1 MPEPSAEGRG
11 RIKVQEERVSHAGL
25 SVGVALLLAAS
36 AEVPAAEPLAPEA
49 KAEKPAPAATPQAA
63 NTAAATRPTRA
74 PLNLQVGDIRKY
86 MMPNEYRAAINGP
99 DSDNADIVVQGERPA
114 PPLKSMQPIPGG
126 IATPFWMLAHPLKAW
141 RALLPD
147 PNAPPPGPP
156 NVVPEREFRW
166 GP

>member
-1 MPEPSAEGRG
+1 MN
-11 RIKVQEERVSHAGL
+11 HAL
-25 SVGVALLLAAS
+25 TVGVALVLSASVEALAADP
-36 AEVPAAEPLAPEA
+36 PATVA
-49 KAEKPAPAATPQAA
+49 KADKPLQTPASQQA
-63 NTAAATRPTRA
+63 RA
-74 PLNLQVGDIRKY
+74 PLNLRVGDIRKY
-86 MMPNEYRAAINGP
+86 MMPNEYRASIDA
-99 DSDNADIVVQGERPA
+99 SDADKTDIVVQGERAA

-126 IATPFWMLAHPLKAW
+126 IATPFWMLAHPLNAW

>member
-1 MPEPSAEGRG
+1 
-11 RIKVQEERVSHAGL
+11 VNHARFT
-25 SVGVALLLAAS
+25 VGVALVLAAS
-36 AEVPAAEPLAPEA
+36 AEALAADPPAPAA
-49 KAEKPAPAATPQAA
+49 KVEKPAPTPTSQS
-63 NTAAATRPTRA
+63 PRA

-86 MMPNEYRAAINGP
+86 MMPNEYRAAI
-99 DSDNADIVVQGERPA
+99 DATDADKADIVVQGEREA

-156 NVVPEREFRW
+156 DVVPPREFRW

>member
-1 MPEPSAEGRG
+1 MNLA
-11 RIKVQEERVSHAGL
+11 RIA
-25 SVGVALLLAAS
+25 VGVALVLAAS
-36 AEVPAAEPLAPEA
+36 AGALAADPPATAA
-49 KAEKPAPAATPQAA
+49 KAAKPAPTPAAQLA
-63 NTAAATRPTRA
+63 RA
-74 PLNLQVGDIRKY
+74 PLDLRVGDIRKY
-86 MMPNEYRAAINGP
+86 MMPNEYRASIDAT
-99 DSDNADIVVQGERPA
+99 DADKADIVVQGERAA

-126 IATPFWMLAHPLKAW
+126 IATPFWMLAHPLGAW